1 VLLVALHNG
10 GLMTEGDMMTA
21 HSTPSSMGQLAH
33 MGTYESV
40 ADILAAFRPVMH
52 AMAAAA
58 GPGCEVVL
66 HDLSAPDPDLSHTI
80 AAIENGHVTGRE
92 VGGPSSSLGIGVLH
106 NQGADHNAFGYRG
119 FTSDG
124 RQLRC
129 SSVYIRNSA
138 GRIIAALC
146 VNFDVSTIEQARALL
161 DGLLPQAPSNSHD
174 QPNEFFGRD
183 LVAVMDAM
191 VTEAIR
197 EIGKPVGQMSRDDR
211 IAVLTRLDKQG
222 ALQMRKGVESIAAR
236 LGISRVT
243 AYSYLE
249 EARNQDAEEAAG

>member
-1 VLLVALHNG
+1 
-10 GLMTEGDMMTA
+10 MD
-21 HSTPSSMGQLAH
+21 QLAY

-40 ADILAAFRPVMH
+40 ADIITVFRPVMH
-52 AMAAAA
+52 AVAAAA

-66 HDLSAPDPDLSHTI
+66 HDLSAPDLDLSHTI

-92 VGGPSSSLGIGVLH
+92 IGGPSTSLGVGVLH

-129 SSVYIRNSA
+129 SSVYFRNAA

-146 VNFDVSTIEQARALL
+146 VNFDISTIERARALL
-161 DGLLPQAPSNSHD
+161 DGLLPPALSDSAD

-197 EIGKPVGQMSRDDR
+197 EIGKPVDQMSRGDR
-211 IAVLTRLDKQG
+211 IAVLTRLDQQG
-222 ALQMRKGVESIAAR
+222 VLQMRKGIEGIAAR

-249 EARNQDAEEAAG
+249 EARHQDAQGTAG

>member
-1 VLLVALHNG
+1 
-10 GLMTEGDMMTA
+10 MTA
-21 HSTPSSMGQLAH
+21 VKSTQPMMDQLAH

-40 ADILAAFRPVMH
+40 ADILTVFRPVMH

-66 HDLSAPDPDLSHTI
+66 HDLSAPEPDLGHTI

-92 VGGPSSSLGIGVLH
+92 IGGPSTSLGVGVLH
-106 NQGADHNAFGYRG
+106 NQTADHNAFGYRG

-124 RQLRC
+124 RELRC
-129 SSVYIRNSA
+129 SSVYFRNSA

-146 VNFDVSTIEQARALL
+146 VNFDFSTIQRARALL
-161 DGLLPQAPSNSHD
+161 EGMLPQASSASPE

-183 LVAVMDAM
+183 LVSVMDAM
-191 VTEAIR
+191 VSEAIR
-197 EIGKPVGQMSRDDR
+197 EIGKPVDQMSRDDR
-211 IAVLTRLDKQG
+211 IAVLTRLDQQG
-222 ALQMRKGVESIAAR
+222 VLQMRKGVESIAAR

-249 EARNQDAEEAAG
+249 EARNQGAEEPTG

>member
-1 VLLVALHNG
+1 
-10 GLMTEGDMMTA
+10 MMTA

-40 ADILAAFRPVMH
+40 ADILATFRPVMH
-52 AMAAAA
+52 ALAAAA

-129 SSVYIRNSA
+129 SSVYFRNSA

-161 DGLLPQAPSNSHD
+161 DGLLPQAPSHD

-183 LVAVMDAM
+183 LMAVMDAM

-197 EIGKPVGQMSRDDR
+197 EIGKPLGQMTRDDR
-211 IAVLTRLDKQG
+211 IAVLTKLDQQG
-222 ALQMRKGVESIAAR
+222 ALQMRKGVENIAAR

-243 AYSYLE
+243 AYAYLE
-249 EARNQDAEEAAG
+249 EARNHGVEEATG

>member
-1 VLLVALHNG
+1 MMSTLS
-10 GLMTEGDMMTA
+10 TE
-21 HSTPSSMGQLAH
+21 SSLGELAR

-40 ADILAAFRPVMH
+40 EDVLATFRPVIH
-52 AMAAAA
+52 ALAAAA
-58 GPGCEVVL
+58 GPNCEVVL
-66 HDLSAPDPDLSHTI
+66 HDLSAPNPDLGHTI

-106 NQGADHNAFGYRG
+106 DQGADHNAFGYRG

-129 SSVYIRNSA
+129 SSVYFRNPA

-146 VNFDVSTIEQARALL
+146 VNFDISTIEQARALL
-161 DGLLPQAPSNSHD
+161 GGLLPSAPSDAHQ

-197 EIGKPVGQMSRDDR
+197 EIGKPVGNMTRDDR
-211 IAVLTRLDKQG
+211 IAVLTRLDQQG
-222 ALQMRKGVESIAAR
+222 ALQMRKGVESVAAR

-243 AYSYLE
+243 AYAYLD
-249 EARNQDAEEAAG
+249 EARNQAADESAATA

>member
-1 VLLVALHNG
+1 MSAL
-10 GLMTEGDMMTA
+10 
-21 HSTPSSMGQLAH
+21 STPSSLDQLAH
-33 MGTYESV
+33 VGTYESV
-40 ADILAAFRPVMH
+40 ADVLANFRPVMH
-52 AMAAAA
+52 ALAAAA
-58 GPGCEVVL
+58 GPNCEVVL

-106 NQGADHNAFGYRG
+106 NQDADHNAFGYRG

-124 RQLRC
+124 RLLRC
-129 SSVYIRNSA
+129 SSVYFRNTA

-161 DGLLPQAPSNSHD
+161 DGLLPPAPSNAQE

-183 LVAVMDAM
+183 LVALMDAM

-197 EIGKPVGQMSRDDR
+197 EIGKPVGHMSRDDR
-211 IAVLTRLDKQG
+211 IAVLTRLDQQG
-222 ALQMRKGVESIAAR
+222 ALQMRKGVESVAAR

-243 AYSYLE
+243 AYAYLD
-249 EARNQDAEEAAG
+249 EARNQDAEGAAAHEGAAG

>member
-1 VLLVALHNG
+1 
-10 GLMTEGDMMTA
+10 MTA
-21 HSTPSSMGQLAH
+21 HSMSAPMSHLSY
-33 MGTYESV
+33 MGTYDSV
-40 ADILAAFRPVMH
+40 ADILTVFRPVMH

-66 HDLSAPDPDLSHTI
+66 HDLSAADPDLSHTI
-80 AAIENGHVTGRE
+80 VAIENGHITGRQ

-106 NQGADHNAFGYRG
+106 NQGADHNAFGYQG

-129 SSVYIRNSA
+129 SSVYFRNSA

-146 VNFDVSTIEQARALL
+146 VNFDVSAIQEARDLL
-161 DGLLPQAPSNSHD
+161 DVLLPQAPANPQD

-191 VTEAIR
+191 VTDAIR
-197 EIGKPVGQMSRDDR
+197 EIGKPVSQMSRDDR
-211 IAVLTRLDKQG
+211 ITVLTKLDQQG

-243 AYSYLE
+243 AYAYLD
-249 EARNQDAEEAAG
+249 EARNLDTGETAE

>member
-1 VLLVALHNG
+1 MSERSMPLSP
-10 GLMTEGDMMTA
+10 TQ
-21 HSTPSSMGQLAH
+21 PSMDQLAH
-33 MGTYESV
+33 MGTFESV
-40 ADILAAFRPVMH
+40 ADILAVFRPAMH

-92 VGGPSSSLGIGVLH
+92 IGGPSTSLGVGVLH
-106 NQGADHNAFGYRG
+106 NQSADHNAFGYRG

-124 RQLRC
+124 RELRC
-129 SSVYIRNSA
+129 SSVYFRNSA

-146 VNFDVSTIEQARALL
+146 VNFDVSTIQQARSLL
-161 DGLLPQAPSNSHD
+161 ESFLPQTSSDSPE

-191 VTEAIR
+191 VSDAIR
-197 EIGKPVGQMSRDDR
+197 EIGKPVDQMSRDDR
-211 IAVLTRLDKQG
+211 IAVLTRLDQQG
-222 ALQMRKGVESIAAR
+222 VLQMRKGVESIAAR

-249 EARNQDAEEAAG
+249 EARNQDAEESVG

>member
-1 VLLVALHNG
+1 
-10 GLMTEGDMMTA
+10 MTT
-21 HSTPSSMGQLAH
+21 HSTPASIVPFSH

-40 ADILAAFRPVMH
+40 DEIRTVFRPVMH
-52 AMAAAA
+52 AMASAA

-66 HDLSAPDPDLSHTI
+66 HDLSAPDPDLGHTI
-80 AAIENGHVTGRE
+80 AEIENGHVTGRE
-92 VGGPSSSLGIGVLH
+92 VGGPSTSLGAGVLH

-129 SSVYIRNSA
+129 SSVYFRNSS

-146 VNFDVSTIEQARALL
+146 VNFDVSAVHQARALL
-161 DGLLPQAPSNSHD
+161 DSLLPAAPSEPHE
-174 QPNEFFGRD
+174 QPKEFFGQD
-183 LVAVMDAM
+183 LLAVMDAM

-197 EIGKPVGQMSRDDR
+197 EVGRPVDQMSRDDR
-211 IAVLTRLDKQG
+211 ISVLTRLDQQG
-222 ALQMRKGVESIAAR
+222 VLHMRKGVERIAAR

-243 AYSYLE
+243 AYSYLD